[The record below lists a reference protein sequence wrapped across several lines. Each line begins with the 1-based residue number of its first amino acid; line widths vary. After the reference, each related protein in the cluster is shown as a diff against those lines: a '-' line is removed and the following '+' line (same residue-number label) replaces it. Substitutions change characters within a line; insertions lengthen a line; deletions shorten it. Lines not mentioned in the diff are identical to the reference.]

1 MLKENKRRHFT
12 NDYKKNAVRL
22 VTEQGLSVG
31 KVARDLD
38 IHPQLLHQWRK
49 KYFDKGDDAFVG
61 KGNPKPEDAEMKRVL
76 KKLAEVEEE
85 RDILKKALAVFSKQQ
100 G

>member
-1 MLKENKRRHFT
+1 MAQENKRRRFT
-12 NDYKKNAVRL
+12 NEYKKNAVKM
-22 VTEQGLSVG
+22 VTEKGLPVE

-38 IHPQLLHQWRK
+38 IHPQLLHAWRK
-49 KYFDKGDDAFVG
+49 KYFHKGNEAF
-61 KGNPKPEDAEMKRVL
+61 GNPKPEEVELKKLR

-85 RDILKKALAVFSKQQ
+85 RDILKKALAVFSRQN

>member
-1 MLKENKRRHFT
+1 MTKESNRRHFT
-12 NDYKKNAVRL
+12 IEYKRNAVKL
-22 VTEQGLSVG
+22 VTDKGLPVG

-49 KYFDKGDDAFVG
+49 KYFQKGEAAFVG
-61 KGNPKPEDAEMKRVL
+61 KGNPQPEDAEL
-76 KKLAEVEEE
+76 KKLRKKLVEVEEE
-85 RDILKKALAVFSKQQ
+85 RNILKKALAVFSKQQ

>member
-1 MLKENKRRHFT
+1 MAEENKRRHFS
-12 NDYKKNAVRL
+12 NDYKKNAVKL
-22 VTEQGLSVG
+22 VTEKGLPVG

-49 KYFDKGDDAFVG
+49 KFFHKGDSAFVG
-61 KGNPKPEDAEMKRVL
+61 KGNMNPEDAELKQLR
-76 KKLAEVEEE
+76 KKLAEAEEE

>member
-1 MLKENKRRHFT
+1 MAKESNRRHFT
-12 NDYKKNAVRL
+12 TEYKKNAVKL
-22 VTEQGLSVG
+22 VTEKGLSVG

-38 IHPQLLHQWRK
+38 IHPQLLHAWRK
-49 KYFDKGDDAFVG
+49 KYFQKGDNAFVG
-61 KGNPKPEDAEMKRVL
+61 KGNPKPEDAELKRVL

>member
-1 MLKENKRRHFT
+1 MAEGNKRRHFT
-12 NDYKKNAVRL
+12 NEYKKNAVKL
-22 VTEQGLSVG
+22 VTEKGLPVG

-49 KYFDKGDDAFVG
+49 KFFHKGDNAFVG
-61 KGNPKPEDAEMKRVL
+61 KGNPKPEDAELKKL
-76 KKLAEVEEE
+76 QKKLAEVEEE

>member
-1 MLKENKRRHFT
+1 MAEESKRRHFT
-12 NDYKKNAVRL
+12 NEYKKNAVKL
-22 VTEQGLSVG
+22 VTEKGLPVS

-49 KYFDKGDDAFVG
+49 KFFHKGDSAFVG
-61 KGNPKPEDAEMKRVL
+61 KGNLNPEDAEMKKLR

-85 RDILKKALAVFSKQQ
+85 RDIFKKALAVFSKQQ

>member
-1 MLKENKRRHFT
+1 MAAESKRRHFT
-12 NDYKKNAVRL
+12 NEYKKNAVKL
-22 VTEQGLSVG
+22 VTERGLPVG

-49 KYFDKGDDAFVG
+49 KFFHKGEAAFVG
-61 KGNPKPEDAEMKRVL
+61 KGNPKPEDAEVKKLR

-85 RDILKKALAVFSKQQ
+85 RDILKKALAVFSRQN

>member
-1 MLKENKRRHFT
+1 MVEENKRRHFT
-12 NDYKKNAVRL
+12 KEYKKNAVKL
-22 VTEQGLSVG
+22 VTEKGLSVD

-38 IHPQLLHQWRK
+38 IHPQLLHAWRK
-49 KYFDKGDDAFVG
+49 KFFHKGDDAFVG
-61 KGNPKPEDAEMKRVL
+61 KGNPKPEEAELKKLR

-85 RDILKKALAVFSKQQ
+85 RDIFKKALAVFSRQN

>member
-1 MLKENKRRHFT
+1 MAKESNRRHFT
-12 NDYKKNAVRL
+12 TDYRRNAVKL
-22 VTEQGLSVG
+22 ITEKGLPVA

-49 KYFDKGDDAFVG
+49 KYFDKGAAAFVG
-61 KGNPKPEDAEMKRVL
+61 KGNSKPEDAELKKVL

>member
-1 MLKENKRRHFT
+1 MAGENKRRSFT
-12 NDYKKNAVRL
+12 NEYKKNAVKL
-22 VTEQGLSVG
+22 VTQKGLPVD

-38 IHPQLLHQWRK
+38 IHPQLLHAWRK
-49 KYFDKGDDAFVG
+49 KYFHKGNGAFV
-61 KGNPKPEDAEMKRVL
+61 GNPKPEEAELKKLR

-85 RDILKKALAVFSKQQ
+85 RDILKKALAVFSRQN